1 MIERSSGGRAWVF
14 GDDIDTDVLAP
25 GQYMKGPVEELAK
38 HCLEFVDPAFAP
50 GVAVGDVV
58 VGGRNFGLGSSR
70 EQAAQVLK
78 ILGIEAV
85 VARSFGGIFY
95 RNALNL
101 GLVAVVC
108 PAIGAVKPG
117 DILTVDARAGRIEN
131 QTRNERY
138 DCEPLPDHLMS
149 MIENGGLIPHLELK
163 LAAERKIGS
172 PK

>member
-1 MIERSSGGRAWVF
+1 
-14 GDDIDTDVLAP
+14 
-25 GQYMKGPVEELAK
+25 
-38 HCLEFVDPAFAP
+38 
-50 GVAVGDVV
+50 
-58 VGGRNFGLGSSR
+58 
-70 EQAAQVLK
+70 
-78 ILGIEAV
+78 

-108 PAIGAVKPG
+108 PAISAVKPG

-131 QTRNERY
+131 QTRNDIYE
-138 DCEPLPDHLMS
+138 CEPLPDHLMS

-163 LAAERKIGS
+163 LAAERKIGG